1 MTQNIKLSSSNFK
14 QVNFHQ
20 TEVIR
25 ANKKNQI
32 ASQQLSQIKDSR
44 LHHPQKTNGSAKYYN
59 GQLFQKQIELKKN
72 LKVQISAHTSSEHL
86 EMNSVNQQHRIE
98 TIEVVP
104 KIQHC
109 DEKLQ
114 LSIDFQY
121 GNQKQ
126 TINFD
131 IDILNQNQEKYCNQ
145 ISSGQIC
152 SSCNQQQSQLTSQ
165 KLLEFEDSCLIQD
178 SILRAKLRKG
188 SCNSDLSEATMIN
201 EPSCNRHL
209 FDQALNLYV
218 EDQAFKNQKFL
229 NFDHCKSELSEQK
242 SLLRTNNNNKQQ
254 LLINQTSNI
263 FLNNNNYIISPF
275 HNQETTNQSQ
285 FINKE
290 NPHLNQTT
298 HNVADKNIIQ
308 KINPKCDKL
317 IIDESLSCMQHNFNV
332 SDEKPSFSQQ
342 QSMILSQDLYSIH
355 QRQIGLDLPQRA
367 EIPQIQNN
375 QLQNSSQFIMQTP
388 CKNLESQQDKSQ
400 SVQVNSTFGENN
412 HSEIDFNEYSNVIQN
427 IDFTK
432 EYLAKAE
439 KKNVVKNFV
448 KAFKTFL
455 NELEN
460 KDKVI
465 QLLGMKDPKELEQFR
480 QRFSGYLK
488 KKKFNNKLI
497 KDLLMSQSYSAI
509 FEFWLLNYAQDW
521 LFSHSKVA
529 NKDSHLIMLQ
539 YFQKCIGQPE
549 YLDKLKVLKN
559 PRKQSFCTS
568 STALISKSHETNKLN
583 KVCAQNLQGINIIE
597 HYLQIID
604 SDQSQIQSK
613 NSIGEFNILPSASSY
628 SSIKHLD

>member
-1 MTQNIKLSSSNFK
+1 MTQNIKQSSSNFK

-20 TEVIR
+20 TEVIK
-25 ANKKNQI
+25 AADKKNQT
-32 ASQQLSQIKDSR
+32 ATQQFSQIKVNR
-44 LHHPQKTNGSAKYYN
+44 QLHPQKTNGSTKYYN
-59 GQLFQKQIELKKN
+59 GQLFQKQIDLKKN
-72 LKVQISAHTSSEHL
+72 LKVQISAHTSSEYL
-86 EMNSVNQQHRIE
+86 EMNNDSQKHRIE

-188 SCNSDLSEATMIN
+188 SCNSDLSDITLIN
-201 EPSCNRHL
+201 EPSCNKYI
-209 FDQALNLYV
+209 FDQAINHQFESQGL
-218 EDQAFKNQKFL
+218 KNQKFL

-242 SLLRTNNNNKQQ
+242 SLLSTNNNNKQQ

-263 FLNNNNYIISPF
+263 FLNNNNYITPPNQ
-275 HNQETTNQSQ
+275 NQESTNQSQ

-290 NPHLNQTT
+290 NPRLNQTT
-298 HNVADKNIIQ
+298 QNVADKNIIQ

-317 IIDESLSCMQHNFNV
+317 IIDESLSSYQHNSNA
-332 SDEKPSFSQQ
+332 SDQKLSFSPQ
-342 QSMILSQDLYSIH
+342 QSMILSQDLYSILQGQIAIELL
-355 QRQIGLDLPQRA
+355 QRP
-367 EIPQIQNN
+367 EISSHENN
-375 QLQNSSQFIMQTP
+375 SLQSQFIIQTP
-388 CKNLESQQDKSQ
+388 CKNLGSQQDKTQ
-400 SVQVNSTFGENN
+400 QVKVNSTFGESNQ
-412 HSEIDFNEYSNVIQN
+412 SEIDFNDYSNIIQD

-448 KAFKTFL
+448 KAFKSFL
-455 NELEN
+455 NESEN
-460 KDKVI
+460 KDKVT
-465 QLLGMKDPKELEQFR
+465 QLLRMKEPKELEQFR
-480 QRFSGYLK
+480 QRFSAYLK

-497 KDLLMSQSYSAI
+497 KDLLMNQSYSAV

-521 LFSHSKVA
+521 LFIHSKVE

-539 YFQKCIGQPE
+539 YFQKCIGQPDQ
-549 YLDKLKVLKN
+549 LDKLKVLKN
-559 PRKQSFCTS
+559 PRKQSFCIS
-568 STALISKSHETNKLN
+568 STALTSTPHETTKHNR
-583 KVCAQNLQGINIIE
+583 VITQSFSGINIIE
-597 HYLQIID
+597 HSLNLLD
-604 SDQSQIQSK
+604 SDQTQSQSK
-613 NSIGEFNILPSASSY
+613 NSIAEFNILPSACSQ
-628 SSIKHLD
+628 SSIKNFD

>member
-1 MTQNIKLSSSNFK
+1 MTQHIKQSSSNYK
-14 QVNFHQ
+14 QVNFLQ
-20 TEVIR
+20 TEVIK
-25 ANKKNQI
+25 ADKKSQV
-32 ASQQLSQIKDSR
+32 ASQEISQTKEKR
-44 LHHPQKTNGSAKYYN
+44 LQHPQKTNGSTKFYN

-86 EMNSVNQQHRIE
+86 EVNSVSYQQHKAE

-131 IDILNQNQEKYCNQ
+131 IDILNQNQEKYCSQ
-145 ISSGQIC
+145 VTSGQIC

-188 SCNSDLSEATMIN
+188 SCNSDLSEVTMIN
-201 EPSCNRHL
+201 EPSCSKHL
-209 FDQALNLYV
+209 FDQALNHYF
-218 EDQAFKNQKFL
+218 EDQALKSQKFL

-263 FLNNNNYIISPF
+263 FLNNNNYITPPF
-275 HNQETTNQSQ
+275 QNQESTNQSQ
-285 FINKE
+285 FINKQ

-298 HNVADKNIIQ
+298 HNVADNNIIQ

-317 IIDESLSCMQHNFNV
+317 IIDESLSSVQHSSNT
-332 SDEKPSFSQQ
+332 SDQNLAFSQQ
-342 QSMILSQDLYSIH
+342 QPIILSQDLYSIFESE
-355 QRQIGLDLPQRA
+355 IGQELLQRA
-367 EIPQIQNN
+367 EITQIQNN
-375 QLQNSSQFIMQTP
+375 SIQNQFIMQTP
-388 CKNLESQQDKSQ
+388 NKNLVSQQDKSQ
-400 SVQVNSTFGENN
+400 SVKFNHHTYNENN
-412 HSEIDFNEYSNVIQN
+412 QSEIDFNEYSNVNHDIE
-427 IDFTK
+427 FTK

-460 KDKVI
+460 QNKII
-465 QLLGMKDPKELEQFR
+465 QLLGMKDLKELEQFR

-497 KDLLMSQSYSAI
+497 KDLLMSQSYSAV
-509 FEFWLLNYAQDW
+509 FEQWLLNYAQDW
-521 LFSHSKVA
+521 LFTHSKVE

-539 YFQKCIGQPE
+539 YFQKCIGQPDQ
-549 YLDKLKVLKN
+549 LDKLKVLKN
-559 PRKQSFCTS
+559 PRKQSFCFS
-568 STALISKSHETNKLN
+568 STALISTPHENTKPN
-583 KVCAQNLQGINIIE
+583 KVTPQNLQGINIIE
-597 HYLQIID
+597 HSVHLFD
-604 SDQSQIQSK
+604 SDQTQIQSK
-613 NSIGEFNILPSASSY
+613 NSIAEFNIHPSASPQ
-628 SSIKHLD
+628 SSFD